1 MFLYLQLFY
10 LFYCAS
16 IWCDLTVSY
25 RFFDLIWSV
34 DPLVV
39 FLNVVLGFPGVS
51 VLAPQIICFLSDV
64 SFALVFHMMS
74 MGPKIFSS
82 KRFCLF
88 RAPYLLKSFH
98 IWRNSTFSG
107 SNNETRPKFEKFS
120 SRVLVLVKI
129 TSILWLWSSRRWF
142 ESNNVDNSKLSG
154 LFLRYNILFLLPQRP
169 ANSTFNLN
177 NVTLNREDLL
187 LHYFA
192 WLICYI
198 R

>member
-1 MFLYLQLFY
+1 
-10 LFYCAS
+10 
-16 IWCDLTVSY
+16 
-25 RFFDLIWSV
+25 
-34 DPLVV
+34 
-39 FLNVVLGFPGVS
+39 
-51 VLAPQIICFLSDV
+51 
-64 SFALVFHMMS
+64 
-74 MGPKIFSS
+74 
-82 KRFCLF
+82 
-88 RAPYLLKSFH
+88 
-98 IWRNSTFSG
+98 
-107 SNNETRPKFEKFS
+107 
-120 SRVLVLVKI
+120 LVLVKI